1 MSKYILKE
9 LRWEKSIV
17 LSVKSIKN
25 LKSLKYHNIC
35 DKTLLLSSI
44 SNKCKN
50 EDDWNTIEESIEI
63 LKILGLIENR

>member
-44 SNKCKN
+44 SNKCEN
-50 EDDWNTIEESIEI
+50 EDEKRRRIDWDIKNSWFNW
-63 LKILGLIENR
+63 K